1 MNGKKA
7 KMLRKS
13 GKVDKKVKR
22 MYNSLNPKDR
32 DMLTKV
38 YREIGEN
45 GK

>member
-7 KMLRKS
+7 KMLRRT
-13 GKVDKKVKR
+13 GKVDKTVKR
-22 MYNSLNPKDR
+22 MYNSLDPKHR

-38 YREIGEN
+38 YQEIEKN

>member
-13 GKVDKKVKR
+13 GTVDKKVKR
-22 MYNSLNPKDR
+22 MYNSLNSKDR
-32 DMLTKV
+32 DMLKKV
-38 YREIGEN
+38 YQEIDQN

>member
-7 KMLRKS
+7 KMLRRT
-13 GKVDKKVKR
+13 GKVDKKTKK

-38 YREIGEN
+38 YNEIEKN